1 MVERGETLD
10 VVSKLAA
17 MMRAPHR
24 VDSAV
29 LEDTLH

>member
-10 VVSKLAA
+10 VVSKLTV
-17 MMRAPHR
+17 MMREPRR
-24 VDSAV
+24 VESAV